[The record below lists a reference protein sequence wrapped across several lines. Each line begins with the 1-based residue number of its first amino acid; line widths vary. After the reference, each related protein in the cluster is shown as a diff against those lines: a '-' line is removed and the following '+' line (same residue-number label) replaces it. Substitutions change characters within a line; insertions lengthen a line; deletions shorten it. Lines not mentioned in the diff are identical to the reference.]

1 MAVQELLQSHDL
13 ILVFDSGL
21 VEHPLSVRRVCI
33 VDYLPYALH
42 DLFDFRAIASAHEV
56 TVWFFRRNQVDSW
69 TNILV
74 FLTIR

>member
-13 ILVFDSGL
+13 ILVFDGGL
-21 VEHPLSVRRVCI
+21 VEHPLTVRRVCI

-56 TVWFFRRNQVDSW
+56 TVWLFRRDQVNSW
-69 TNILV
+69 TYILV